1 MSSHVGPVII
11 GSHQQEEERVP
22 EELWGQHT
30 SSVADPNLSLEQG
43 KPGACRSYL
52 KYRRVLLYLSRNVD
66 VLCTY
71 I

>member
-52 KYRRVLLYLSRNVD
+52 KYRRVLLYLSMHVD
-66 VLCTY
+66 VLRT
-71 I
+71 